1 MPSITEPKN
10 LGDLLKYE
18 APNLYSRD
26 RVTIASGQTLALW
39 TVVGVVTATS
49 KLKALDPAATDGT
62 EIARGVIANDV
73 DAALA
78 DRDDGL
84 LIARHALVARS
95 ALVWPS
101 GITAE
106 LKAVAEAQLRAI
118 GILVRDAA

>member
-26 RVTIASGQTLALW
+26 RVTVASGQTLALG
-39 TVVGVVTATS
+39 TVVGVVTDTS
-49 KLKALDPAATDGT
+49 KLKVLDPAATDGT

-84 LIARHALVARS
+84 LIARHALVARN

-101 GITAE
+101 GISAE
-106 LKAVAEAQLRAI
+106 LKAAAEAQLKAI

>member
-26 RVTIASGQTLALW
+26 RVTVASGQTLALG

-73 DAALA
+73 DATLA

-84 LIARHALVARS
+84 LIARHALVARN

-106 LKAVAEAQLRAI
+106 LKAAAEAQLKAI
-118 GILVRDAA
+118 GVLVRDAA

>member
-1 MPSITEPKN
+1 M
-10 LGDLLKYE
+10 
-18 APNLYSRD
+18 
-26 RVTIASGQTLALW
+26 
-39 TVVGVVTATS
+39 VTATS

-78 DRDDGL
+78 DREDGL

-95 ALVWPS
+95 ALVWPA

-106 LKAVAEAQLRAI
+106 PESRRDAQLRAL

>member
-26 RVTIASGQTLALW
+26 RVTVASGQTLALG

-62 EIARGVIANDV
+62 ENARGVIANDV

-84 LIARHALVARS
+84 LIARHALVARN

-106 LKAVAEAQLRAI
+106 LKAAAESQLKAI

>member
-26 RVTIASGQTLALW
+26 RVTIASGQTLALG

-84 LIARHALVARS
+84 LIARHALVARN

-106 LKAVAEAQLRAI
+106 LKAAAEAQLKAI

>member
-1 MPSITEPKN
+1 MPSISEPKN

-26 RVTIASGQTLALW
+26 RVTVASGQTLALG

-62 EIARGVIANDV
+62 ENARGVIANDV

-84 LIARHALVARS
+84 LIARHALVARN

-106 LKAVAEAQLRAI
+106 LKAAAESQLKAI

>member
-1 MPSITEPKN
+1 MPSIIEPKN

-26 RVTIASGQTLALW
+26 RATVASGQTLALG

-84 LIARHALVARS
+84 LIARHALVARN

-106 LKAVAEAQLRAI
+106 LKAAAEAQLKAI

>member
-1 MPSITEPKN
+1 MPSITEPKS

-26 RVTIASGQTLALW
+26 RATVASGQTLALG

-62 EIARGVIANDV
+62 EIARGVIASDV

>member
-1 MPSITEPKN
+1 MPSITEPKD

-26 RVTIASGQTLALW
+26 RVTVASGQTLALG

-62 EIARGVIANDV
+62 EIARGVIANEV

-84 LIARHALVARS
+84 LIARHALVARN

-106 LKAVAEAQLRAI
+106 LKAAAEAQLKAI

>member
-26 RVTIASGQTLALW
+26 RVTVASGQTLALG

-62 EIARGVIANDV
+62 ELARGVIANDV

-84 LIARHALVARS
+84 LIARHALVARN

-106 LKAVAEAQLRAI
+106 LKAAAEAQLKAI

>member
-26 RVTIASGQTLALW
+26 RVTVASGQTLALG
-39 TVVGVVTATS
+39 TVIGVVTATS

-84 LIARHALVARS
+84 LIARHALVARN

-101 GITAE
+101 GISAE
-106 LKAVAEAQLRAI
+106 LKAAAEAQLKAI
-118 GILVRDAA
+118 GIFVRDAA

>member
-1 MPSITEPKN
+1 MPSISEPKN

-26 RVTIASGQTLALW
+26 RVTVASGQTLALG

-62 EIARGVIANDV
+62 ELARGVIANDV

-84 LIARHALVARS
+84 LIARHALVARN

-106 LKAVAEAQLRAI
+106 LKAAAEAQLKAI

>member
-1 MPSITEPKN
+1 MPSISEPKN

-26 RVTIASGQTLALW
+26 RVTVASGQTLALG

-62 EIARGVIANDV
+62 ENARGVIANDV

-84 LIARHALVARS
+84 LIARHALVARN

-101 GITAE
+101 GISAE
-106 LKAVAEAQLRAI
+106 LKATAEAQLKAI